1 MQTTEQ
7 KSNHETTTI
16 NADATGHEPD
26 SNCYST
32 DDGKNHSH
40 HQVHPAKTND
50 DVDTFTRHDGTLYYK
65 TKSSYKLNFGLSH
78 NKHTILSV
86 LDINSLR

>member
-1 MQTTEQ
+1 MKQ
-7 KSNHETTTI
+7 KSNHETTTK
-16 NADATGHEPD
+16 ADATGHELD

-32 DDGKNHSH
+32 DDWENYPH
-40 HQVHPAKTND
+40 HQVHPAKTHN
-50 DVDTFTRHDGTLYYK
+50 DVDAFTTHDGTHYK
-65 TKSSYKLNFGLSH
+65 TKSYELNFGLSH